1 MTVFKPMLATSFDT
15 LEELVERCK
24 ALYKKQGYINYILQ
38 PKYDGVRAIASGGK
52 LYSRTGKL
60 IPNKYLQNKF
70 SHLEDGLDGELYCH
84 GVNFNALQ
92 SIIMTADW
100 KSKVY
105 LEEEDYTT
113 ADFYGLSY
121 SEYLVLVDNIEYVV
135 FDSINRP
142 FTPSHVSINTIPPTL
157 EYLKEILKI
166 SMDEGYEGIMFRN
179 LDAPYKHGR
188 SSKTKL
194 ELVKIKQFHD
204 AEGLCLG
211 INQEIGIDVDG
222 DGNETPYLKDSMGS
236 LQMAGFKIGTGF
248 DATFRKQVW
257 DNPELVVGKQIT
269 YKYQELSSYG
279 IPRFPVFMRIREEE

>member
-1 MTVFKPMLATSFDT
+1 MTVFKPMLAASFDT
-15 LEELVERCK
+15 LEELVERCE

-38 PKYDGVRAIASGGK
+38 PKYDGIRAITSGGK

-60 IPNKYLQNKF
+60 IPNQYLQNKF

-92 SIIMTADW
+92 SIIMTGDW
-100 KSKVY
+100 EGKVY
-105 LEEEDYTT
+105 LEEEDYTSE
-113 ADFYGLSY
+113 DFYGLGY
-121 SEYLVLVDNIEYVV
+121 SEYLALVDNIEYVI

-142 FTPSHVSINTIPPTL
+142 FTPSQVSINTTPPTL

-166 SMDEGYEGIMFRN
+166 NMDEGYEGIMFRN

-188 SSKTKL
+188 SGKTKL

-204 AEGLCLG
+204 AEDICIGMW
-211 INQEIGIDVDG
+211 QEEAEDG
-222 DGNETPYLKDSMGS
+222 TLKPSMGS
-236 LQMAGFKIGTGF
+236 LQLKSWDKATGGFAVGSGF
-248 DATFRKQVW
+248 DAAFRKQVW

-279 IPRFPVFMRIREEE
+279 IPRFPVFLRIREGE